1 MNAQPEIYPCIWFDR
16 NGREA
21 AEFYC
26 RVFPGGEMREDNGM
40 VQRFRIMDTPFML
53 LNGGPQFRP
62 NGAISYFV
70 YTGDRAITERIFA
83 ALAEG
88 GTVAMPPGKYPW
100 ADHYAWVEDR
110 FGVNWQLDSD
120 PIRSSQKI
128 LPTLLFT
135 PPDDARVREARNHY
149 AFIFSDHH
157 LLMEMPPASNE
168 PLLFCQFRL
177 GSLLFNAMR
186 SMEAMDFQFGPG
198 NSFVIN
204 CPDQATIDHYWHKL
218 GAGGVFERCGWLRD
232 RFGVSWQVVPEILPG
247 LMQDP
252 ERGGRVMEA
261 LLGMDRIVIETLL
274 NA

>member
-1 MNAQPEIYPCIWFDR
+1 MNAQPEIYPCIWFNQ

-26 RVFPGGEMREDNGM
+26 SVFPGGELRDDNGM

-53 LNGGPQFRP
+53 LNGGPKFRP
-62 NGAISYFV
+62 NGAVSYFV
-70 YTGDRAITERIFA
+70 YTGDRATTERIFGA
-83 ALAEG
+83 FAEG
-88 GTVAMPPGKYPW
+88 GTVLMPPGKYPW

-135 PPDDARVREARNHY
+135 PPDDARVREARDHY
-149 AFIFSDHH
+149 ASIFSDHH
-157 LLMEMPPASNE
+157 LLMEMPAASHE

-177 GSLLFNAMR
+177 GSMLFNAMR

-198 NSFVIN
+198 NSFVIS
-204 CPDQATIDHYWHKL
+204 CPDQASIDHYWNSL
-218 GAGGVFERCGWLRD
+218 GAGGAFERCGWLRD
-232 RFGVSWQVVPEILPG
+232 RFGVSWQVVPEILPR
-247 LMQDP
+247 LLQDP

-261 LLGMDRIVIETLL
+261 LLGMDRIEIETLL

>member
-1 MNAQPEIYPCIWFDR
+1 MNAQPEIYPCIWFNQ

-26 RVFPGGEMREDNGM
+26 SVFPGGELREDNGM

-53 LNGGPQFRP
+53 LNGGPKFRP

-70 YTGDRAITERIFA
+70 YTGDRATTERIFA

-88 GTVAMPPGKYPW
+88 GIVAMPLGKYPW

-135 PPDDARVREARNHY
+135 PPDDARVREARDHY
-149 AFIFSDHH
+149 ASIFSDHH
-157 LLMEMPPASNE
+157 LLMEMPSASHE
-168 PLLFCQFRL
+168 PLLFCQFRI
-177 GSLLFNAMR
+177 GSMLFNAMR
-186 SMEAMDFQFGPG
+186 SMEAMDFQFRPG

-204 CPDQATIDHYWHKL
+204 CPDQATIDHYWNSL
-218 GAGGVFERCGWLRD
+218 GAGGAFERCGWLRD
-232 RFGVSWQVVPEILPG
+232 RFGVSWQVVPEILPR

-252 ERGGRVMEA
+252 ERGGRVMEV
-261 LLGMDRIVIETLL
+261 LLGMDRIEIESLL

>member
-1 MNAQPEIYPCIWFDR
+1 MSAKPDIYPCIWFDR
-16 NGREA
+16 NGQEA

-26 RVFPGGEMREDNGM
+26 RLFPGGEILENTGL

-53 LNGGPQFRP
+53 LNGGPQYRP
-62 NGAISYFV
+62 NGAVSYFV
-70 YTGDRAITERIFA
+70 YTGDRALTERIFA

-88 GTVAMPPGKYPW
+88 GQVAMPPGKYPW
-100 ADHYAWVEDR
+100 AEHYAWVEDR

-135 PPDDARVREARNHY
+135 PPNDTRVREARDHY
-149 AFIFSDHH
+149 ASIFSDHH
-157 LLMEMPPASNE
+157 LLMEMPPTATE

-198 NSFVIN
+198 NSFVVSCQN
-204 CPDQATIDHYWHKL
+204 QAAIDHYWHRL
-218 GAGGVFERCGWLRD
+218 GEGGTFERCGWLRD
-232 RFGVSWQVVPEILPG
+232 RFGISWQIVPDQLPA

-252 ERGGRVMEA
+252 ERGTRVMEA
-261 LLGMDRIVIETLL
+261 LLGMDRIVLEELL
-274 NA
+274 RA